1 MVSLFSFFPSFSE
14 KRRAKRFS
22 RVLYHGRHLSPAA
35 RQLSQAI
42 PDSPPKRCILRP
54 NTLSTLHFS
63 LLPFS
68 LARHRLVFLSV
79 FRPPPLLLR
88 GEEEERPGVEEKKRL
103 WCKLSQYRASIDA
116 PLQSG
121 NCSAVWCRA
130 DLLQHPRPLPLTRR
144 LQSLAGF
151 PRAPGERQRKE
162 KGGAS

>member
-1 MVSLFSFFPSFSE
+1 MLFHPRDCKKLYHSHGNDKKYFSFCCPSPG
-14 KRRAKRFS
+14 RCPAAAPR
-22 RVLYHGRHLSPAA
+22 RHLF
-35 RQLSQAI
+35 
-42 PDSPPKRCILRP
+42 
-54 NTLSTLHFS
+54 TLHFS

-116 PLQSG
+116 PLQGG